1 LVEAGVAEHFKGWW
15 PAKPTAQ
22 VSDIRCFFGQDY
34 PIPCNQEAPMSVDAA
49 RVFVPDVH
57 DSSGTVTSARAR
69 GWVLALMSFA
79 AFMAALDVLV
89 VTTALTTIQ
98 RSLGATAE
106 QLGWTVNAY
115 SLALAV
121 SILAASALGDRFGRR
136 RVLVGGLGLFAVS
149 SAACA
154 LAPSIGLLI
163 VARTVQGIG
172 AATIM
177 PISLT
182 ILSATFPADKRGK
195 AIGIWGGLTGLAV
208 AGGPLIGGAIVE
220 GLAWQWIFWV
230 NVVLGAVLI
239 PLILRRVA
247 ESHGPRVR
255 VDLPGIALVSAG
267 SLGLVWALVRGNGS
281 GWTSTEVL
289 SALAGGAAA
298 LVAFVSWELR
308 TRTPM
313 MPMPYFRLRAFSAG
327 NAAASFMTASLFGAV
342 FLMAQFLQVVSGD
355 SPLKTGLQL
364 LPWTAT
370 PMVIAPLAGVLAD
383 RIGERWILTAGL
395 TLQAIGLGSVALVA
409 GPATPYLALMPG
421 LLIAGVGIS
430 MAIPTVQNA
439 VIGAVP
445 PHAIGK
451 ASGTS
456 NTFRQLGGVFGIALA
471 IAVFTRTGDFTS
483 PAGFTD
489 GFSPAL
495 MVTAVLS
502 LLGAGS
508 AVLVPAR
515 RAQ

>member
-1 LVEAGVAEHFKGWW
+1 MSADSVPVSAPDSAN
-15 PAKPTAQ
+15 PPTA
-22 VSDIRCFFGQDY
+22 VS
-34 PIPCNQEAPMSVDAA
+34 PA
-49 RVFVPDVH
+49 RG
-57 DSSGTVTSARAR
+57 S
-69 GWVLALMSFA
+69 GWVLVLMSFA

-98 RSLGATAE
+98 RSFGATAE

-121 SILAASALGDRFGRR
+121 SILGASALADRFGRR
-136 RVLVGGLGLFAVS
+136 RVLVGGLGLFAVC
-149 SAACA
+149 SAACG

-163 VARTVQGIG
+163 AARTVQGIG

-182 ILSATFPADKRGK
+182 ILSSAVPPDKRGK

-208 AGGPLIGGAIVE
+208 AGGPLIGGAIVQ
-220 GLAWQWIFWV
+220 GIAWQWIFWV
-230 NVVLGAVLI
+230 NVLLGVALI
-239 PLILRRVA
+239 PLIVRKVP
-247 ESHGPRVR
+247 ESHGPRAR

-267 SLGLVWALVRGNGS
+267 AFGLVWAMVRGNIS

-289 SALAGGAAA
+289 IALAGGSAA
-298 LVAFVSWELR
+298 LAAFVAWELR

-313 MPMPYFRLRAFSAG
+313 LPMPYFRQRAFSAG
-327 NAAASFMTASLFGAV
+327 NAAGFFMTGSLFGAV
-342 FLMAQFLQVVSGD
+342 FLMAQYLQVVSGD
-355 SPLKTGLQL
+355 SPLKTGLQI

-370 PMVIAPLAGVLAD
+370 PMVIAPLAGTLAD
-383 RIGERWILTAGL
+383 RIGERWILAAGL
-395 TLQAIGLGSVALVA
+395 TLQAIGLGSVALLA
-409 GPATPYLALMPG
+409 GPATSYLALMPG
-421 LLIAGVGIS
+421 LIVAGAGVS
-430 MAIPTVQNA
+430 MALPTVQTA

-445 PHAIGK
+445 PEAIGK

-456 NTFRQLGGVFGIALA
+456 NTLRQLGGVLGIALA
-471 IAVFTRTGDFTS
+471 IAVFTRTGRLTS

-495 MVTAVLS
+495 LTVATLS
-502 LLGAGS
+502 LLGAIA

-515 RAQ
+515 RPRSSSQTPAADAKIALPVR

>member
-1 LVEAGVAEHFKGWW
+1 MA
-15 PAKPTAQ
+15 
-22 VSDIRCFFGQDY
+22 
-34 PIPCNQEAPMSVDAA
+34 VDSA
-49 RVFVPDVH
+49 RVPVPDVQ
-57 DSSGTVTSARAR
+57 DPPGIVTSARGS

-121 SILAASALGDRFGRR
+121 SILAAAALGDRFGNR
-136 RVLVGGLGLFAVS
+136 RVLVGGLGLFTMC

-177 PISLT
+177 PITLT
-182 ILSATFPADKRGK
+182 ILSAAFPADKRGK

-230 NVVLGAVLI
+230 NVVLGAILI
-239 PLILRRVA
+239 PLILRKVTESRGSRV
-247 ESHGPRVR
+247 P

-267 SLGLVWALVRGNGS
+267 SFGLVWALVRGNTS
-281 GWTSTEVL
+281 GWTSAEVL
-289 SALAGGAAA
+289 SALAGGTVA
-298 LVAFVSWELR
+298 LVAFVAWELR

-313 MPMPYFRLRAFSAG
+313 LPMPYFRLQAFSAG
-327 NAAASFMTASLFGAV
+327 NGAGFFMMASLFGAV
-342 FLMAQFLQVVSGD
+342 FLMAQFLQVVSGA
-355 SPLKTGLQL
+355 SPLKTGLQI

-370 PMVIAPLAGVLAD
+370 PMVIAPLAGMLAD
-383 RIGERWILTAGL
+383 RFGERWILTTGL
-395 TLQAIGLGSVALVA
+395 MLQGIGLGAIALVA
-409 GPATPYLALMPG
+409 GPTTPYLALMPG
-421 LLIAGVGIS
+421 LLVAGVGIS

-445 PHAIGK
+445 PQAIGK

-456 NTFRQLGGVFGIALA
+456 NTLRQLGGVFGIALA

-495 MVTAVLS
+495 LVTAALS
-502 LLGAGS
+502 LLGAVA

-515 RAQ
+515 RTHSTQSLATA